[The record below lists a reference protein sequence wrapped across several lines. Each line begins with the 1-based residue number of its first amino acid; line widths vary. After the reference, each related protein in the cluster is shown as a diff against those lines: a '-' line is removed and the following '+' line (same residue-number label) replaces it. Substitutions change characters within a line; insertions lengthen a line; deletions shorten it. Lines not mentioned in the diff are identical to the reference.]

1 MPPIGSLLL
10 ALALLVIVGLFIL
23 RPLLWAPAATLA
35 AARPA
40 ADERETLE
48 VEKEAILEQIRVL
61 DFDHE
66 TGTVSQADYEQ
77 IRQELVAA
85 AAAVLRELDALEPA
99 RAAAAG
105 PDDFD
110 EIEAAVAQ
118 HRRERAAA
126 DIEAAVAQRRA
137 RSQPVAVAGNG
148 GSPAGSRAFCPQ
160 CGQAAEEGDRFCA
173 YCGHQLD

>member
-10 ALALLVIVGLFIL
+10 ALALLVIVALYVL
-23 RPLLWAPAATLA
+23 RPLLWAPV
-35 AARPA
+35 PA
-40 ADERETLE
+40 ADRPAPGKRESLE
-48 VEKEAILEQIRVL
+48 TDKEAILEQIRTL

-66 TGTVSQADYEQ
+66 TGTISQGDYEQ

-118 HRRERAAA
+118 RRRERAAA
-126 DIEAAVAQRRA
+126 DIEAAVARR
-137 RSQPVAVAGNG
+137 RGQSQPVAVAGNG
-148 GSPAGSRAFCPQ
+148 GSPTGSRAFCPQ
-160 CGQAAEEGDRFCA
+160 CGQTAEEGDRFCA